1 MSKYEILKDVPIST
15 SAKYRELEEALLKM
29 ELGDCI
35 ILDLDLAKSGK
46 EKIFIQRFFKD
57 TKYGYVTNKREDG
70 TYLWKVERSDPRFR
84 PNRIKPKK
92 EK

>member
-1 MSKYEILKDVPIST
+1 MSKYEILKNVPIST
-15 SAKYRELEEALLKM
+15 SRKHRELEEALLKM

-35 ILDLDLAKSGK
+35 VLDLDLAKSSK

-84 PNRIKPKK
+84 PNKIRPKK

>member
-1 MSKYEILKDVPIST
+1 MSKYEILKNVPIST
-15 SAKYRELEEALLKM
+15 SRKHRELEEALLKM

-35 ILDLDLAKSGK
+35 VLDLDLAKCTSQ
-46 EKIFIQRFFKD
+46 KIFITRFFKD

-84 PNRIKPKK
+84 PNKIRPKK